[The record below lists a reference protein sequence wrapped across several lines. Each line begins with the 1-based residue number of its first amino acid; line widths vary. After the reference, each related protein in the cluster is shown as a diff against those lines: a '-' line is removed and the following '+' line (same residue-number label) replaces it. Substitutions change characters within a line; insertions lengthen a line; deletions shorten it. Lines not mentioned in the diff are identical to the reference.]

1 MLPPE
6 TKVFATACGDW
17 GRFSAVTLAL
27 EVRDLTCIRG
37 QRVLFRG
44 LGFSVA
50 AGRAV
55 SLEGPNGVGKTSLLR
70 MLAGFLRPASGMIR
84 LRTDGAE
91 VTEDEERGKFVGWF
105 AHQDGVKPQLSVR
118 EQLAFFATLYGNQN
132 GLSEVMATFGLTAL
146 AELPGLYLSAGQKRR
161 LALARLKLSARPL
174 WLLDEPLAALDT
186 AGKKLVAATITA
198 HCASGGLVV
207 AATHDPLGVDCEK
220 LILEKAP

>member
-1 MLPPE
+1 M
-6 TKVFATACGDW
+6 
-17 GRFSAVTLAL
+17 AL

-37 QRVLFRG
+37 QRTLFRG

-70 MLAGFLRPASGMIR
+70 ILAGFLRPASGMIR
-84 LRTDGAE
+84 LQTDNGA
-91 VTEDEERGKFVGWF
+91 VADAEDRGKFVGWF
-105 AHQDGVKPQLSVR
+105 AHQDGVKAQLSVR
-118 EQLAFFATLYGNQN
+118 EQLDFYARLYAN
-132 GLSEVMATFGLTAL
+132 SYDPPAVMAKFGLTAL

-161 LALARLKLSARPL
+161 LALARLHLAARPL

-186 AGKKLVAATITA
+186 AGKKLVAETINA
-198 HCASGGLVV
+198 HCAEGGIVV

-220 LILEKAP
+220 LILERTS